1 MKWRELIL
9 PKKEFRVM
17 FIKMLTKLRKRMGE
31 HNKEIEI

>member
-1 MKWRELIL
+1 L
-9 PKKEFRVM
+9 PNKQFRFM